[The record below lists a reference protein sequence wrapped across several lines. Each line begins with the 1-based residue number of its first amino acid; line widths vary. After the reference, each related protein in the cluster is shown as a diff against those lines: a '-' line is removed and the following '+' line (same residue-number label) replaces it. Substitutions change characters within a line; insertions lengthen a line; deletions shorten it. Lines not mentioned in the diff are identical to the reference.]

1 MATTT
6 ITQTRSRTNAASK
19 SSTTSSAPSYY
30 KPDPSSPAYSNSTA
44 NRLGSLLHTSA
55 QPAQPASTFYL
66 HQKIS
71 PLYNA
76 RDTTQKEFTWSNAD
90 EPHSQRRKVILAA
103 HPEILELYGTEPLT
117 FPLVFSISALQL
129 VMAYWMSDAHWLLM
143 LVCAW
148 GVSGTLNHSLQ
159 TAVHELSH
167 NLCWESPTANK
178 WTAIMCNLVTGFP
191 SSISFQRYHYDHHH
205 SLGVDEIDPDVPTD
219 AEANFFINSALKVF
233 WLTLQPFFY
242 AFRPTLI
249 RPKPFGLWEL
259 INFVVVIGF
268 DFVVLYF
275 LGIKAVL
282 YMMLGTL
289 FGLGFHPA
297 AAHLIAEHYETV
309 SGQETYSYYGSA
321 NYLNFNVGYHNE
333 HHDFPRIP
341 WSRLPELTK
350 IAPEYYLS
358 LPYYTSYLRL
368 LWAYVTDNELG
379 PHARIKRANP
389 VKERSKMD
397 KLPVQDGGKRAHL
410 PDRRSLTYIWIG
422 IIAVWTIAV
431 LGYTAFVVLSQ
442 Q

>member
-1 MATTT
+1 MTTTST
-6 ITQTRSRTNAASK
+6 ITQTRVRTNPTRAATTAPASA
-19 SSTTSSAPSYY
+19 STSITNRIGTLLYTSA
-30 KPDPSSPAYSNSTA
+30 K
-44 NRLGSLLHTSA
+44 SA
-55 QPAQPASTFYL
+55 QPASSFYL
-66 HQKIS
+66 HQKVS
-71 PLYNA
+71 PLYNP
-76 RDTTQKEFTWSNAD
+76 RDVTQKEFTWSNAE

-117 FPLVFSISALQL
+117 FPLVFSISAVQL
-129 VMAYWMSDAHWLLM
+129 LMAYWLSDANWVLL
-143 LVCAW
+143 LVCSWAI
-148 GVSGTLNHSLQ
+148 SGTLNHSLQ

-167 NLCWESPTANK
+167 NLCWESPAANK

-249 RPKPFGLWEL
+249 RPKPFGMWEL
-259 INFVVVIGF
+259 VNFVIVIGF
-268 DFVVLYF
+268 DFLVFYF

-289 FGLGFHPA
+289 MGLGFHPA

-341 WSRLPELTK
+341 WTRLPELTK

-368 LWAYVTDNELG
+368 LWAYVTDNDLG
-379 PHARIKRANP
+379 PHARVKRENP
-389 VKERSKMD
+389 SKKSKMD
-397 KLPVQDGGKRAHL
+397 SLPVQDGGKRAHL
-410 PDRRSLTYIWIG
+410 QSKKALTYVWIG
-422 IIAVWTIAV
+422 IIGTWTVAV
-431 LGYTAFVVLSQ
+431 LGYTAYFVLSQ
-442 Q
+442 A